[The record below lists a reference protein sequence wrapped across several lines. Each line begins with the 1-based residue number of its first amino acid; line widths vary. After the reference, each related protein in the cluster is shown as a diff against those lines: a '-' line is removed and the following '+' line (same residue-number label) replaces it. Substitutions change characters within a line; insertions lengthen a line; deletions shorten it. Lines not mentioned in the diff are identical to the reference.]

1 MSAETLKSWRCGGCL
16 KVSQSGFSR
25 LRLLSFTKLIS
36 WAFLKG
42 TFYGW
47 DQKLLIV
54 SSLFPVPFL
63 TLSPSL
69 PYSVVLYSQQI
80 CATFLF
86 FCLLLLSPFLPLLHS
101 HPSPHPL
108 SPQWHLKRMTGAR
121 RLWSVCGPLHLNKET
136 FKKITQI
143 LSSLSLIL
151 VYCLKSSK
159 LCYGVHFS
167 PTFNEE
173 KEHLF
178 EFGGSFRM
186 KMCRHFF
193 E

>member
-16 KVSQSGFSR
+16 KVSQSGFSQ

-69 PYSVVLYSQQI
+69 LYSVVLYSQQI

-86 FCLLLLSPFLPLLHS
+86 FASYFFLLFSPCSIPT
-101 HPSPHPL
+101 
-108 SPQWHLKRMTGAR
+108 HLKRMTGAP

-136 FKKITQI
+136 FKKIMQI
-143 LSSLSLIL
+143 LSSLSIIL
-151 VYCLKSSK
+151 VYCLKSST

-186 KMCRHFF
+186 KMCRRFF
-193 E
+193 F